1 MKRKGI
7 LLACILATCSLVPL
21 SAQLTVGGFID
32 LNIAG
37 LNVAS
42 QNTGEEYSSFLG
54 FGLGGVVTYPLTGG
68 LAVQGEP
75 MFLQKGGK
83 VTEDGETLALKIFYF
98 EIPVFLRY
106 NITLSSGTVLPY
118 LIVGPNLGFRA
129 ASKVVFPDGSS
140 SDNKSEINGI
150 DLGLGGG
157 AGVEVP
163 FNNLIFFG
171 EARYAF
177 GLTNI
182 NSEVVQGDESTVKN
196 KGLQILL
203 GAKVPLD

>member
-1 MKRKGI
+1 MKSKGFF
-7 LLACILATCSLVPL
+7 LVCILTACSLVPL

-42 QNTGEEYSSFLG
+42 HSTGEEYSSFLG

-68 LAVQGEP
+68 LAIQGEP

-83 VTEDGETLALKIFYF
+83 ITEDGETLALKILYF

-106 NITLSSGTVLPY
+106 NIALSSGTVLPY
-118 LIVGPNLGFRA
+118 IIAGPNLGLRA

-140 SDNKSEINGI
+140 SDNKDEINGV
-150 DLGLGGG
+150 DVGLGVG

-163 FNNLIFFG
+163 YNNLIFFG
-171 EARYAF
+171 ETRYAF

-182 NSEVVQGDESTVKN
+182 NSQTADGESTVKN

-203 GAKVPLD
+203 GVKVPLD

>member
-1 MKRKGI
+1 M
-7 LLACILATCSLVPL
+7 
-21 SAQLTVGGFID
+21 
-32 LNIAG
+32 NIAG

-42 QNTGEEYSSFLG
+42 HSTGEEYSSFLG

-68 LAVQGEP
+68 LAIQGEP

-83 VTEDGETLALKIFYF
+83 VTEDNETLALKILYF

-106 NITLSSGTVLPY
+106 NIALSSSTVLPY
-118 LIVGPNLGFRA
+118 IIAGPNLGLRA

-140 SDNKSEINGI
+140 TDNKSEINGA
-150 DLGLGGG
+150 DVGLGVG

-163 FNNLIFFG
+163 HDKLIFFG
-171 EARYAF
+171 ETRYGF

-182 NSEVVQGDESTVKN
+182 NSETVDGESTVKN

-203 GAKVPLD
+203 GVKVPLER

>member
-1 MKRKGI
+1 M
-7 LLACILATCSLVPL
+7 ACTLCICSLIPL

-42 QNTGEEYSSFLG
+42 HSTGEEYSSFLG

-68 LAVQGEP
+68 LAIQGEP

-83 VTEDGETLALKIFYF
+83 VTEDNETLALKILYF

-106 NITLSSGTVLPY
+106 NIALSSSTVLPY
-118 LIVGPNLGFRA
+118 IIAGPNLGLRA

-140 SDNKSEINGI
+140 TDNKSEMNGAEV
-150 DLGLGGG
+150 GLGVG

-163 FNNLIFFG
+163 HDKLIFFG
-171 EARYAF
+171 ETRYGF

-182 NSEVVQGDESTVKN
+182 NAESVDGESTVKN

-203 GAKVPLD
+203 GVKVPLEQ

>member
-1 MKRKGI
+1 MKSKGFF
-7 LLACILATCSLVPL
+7 LACILTACSVAPL

-42 QNTGEEYSSFLG
+42 HSTGEEYSSFLG

-68 LAVQGEP
+68 LAIQGEP

-83 VTEDGETLALKIFYF
+83 ITEDGETLALKILYF

-106 NITLSSGTVLPY
+106 NIALSSGTVLPY
-118 LIVGPNLGFRA
+118 IIAGPNLGLRA

-140 SDNKSEINGI
+140 SDNKDEINGA
-150 DLGLGGG
+150 DVGLGVG

-163 FNNLIFFG
+163 YNNLIFFG
-171 EARYAF
+171 ETRYAF

-182 NSEVVQGDESTVKN
+182 NSQTADGESTVKN

-203 GAKVPLD
+203 GVKVPLD